1 MLGGIRA
8 RMHDMSMCT
17 VLCSFY
23 CFELFS
29 VTAVVF
35 SRMKQHQRSRSVGL
49 EATVKRSG
57 STREENWDRAKRII
71 GGARKSMNGSR
82 SAMVSGSVCLLGD
95 M

>member
-1 MLGGIRA
+1 MIYFI
-8 RMHDMSMCT
+8 
-17 VLCSFY
+17 VSF
-23 CFELFS
+23 
-29 VTAVVF
+29 VF

-82 SAMVSGSVCLLGD
+82 SAMVSASVCLPSD